1 MGPIKV
7 ILIHSWDGEDR
18 NSYFVSPPL
27 GVHRIAKWARAELGS
42 LVDIEVIDPNLY
54 EPKDALDL
62 VGNRLWLA
70 QPDVI
75 GFSPLHLTLE
85 RDIAMMLTA
94 AEVCPDALFLAG
106 GRQATT
112 DPDTL
117 FSSFEQLHTIVKGEA
132 ELVFVKLLNA
142 LSKHGVNAINNY
154 PAHLADISGLLVR
167 GRNKTVRDTGPN
179 PGLTPEEFRKATWL
193 MDFHQMD

>member
-132 ELVFVKLLNA
+132 ELVFVKLLNT